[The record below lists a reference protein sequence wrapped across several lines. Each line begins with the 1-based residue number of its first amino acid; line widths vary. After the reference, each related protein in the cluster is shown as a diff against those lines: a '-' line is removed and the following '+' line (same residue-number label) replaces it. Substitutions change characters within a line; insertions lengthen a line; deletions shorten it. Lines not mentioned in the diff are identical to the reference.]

1 MAKYTLKNSL
11 TQVRMGDKIFI
22 HKRMANT
29 TSLKII
35 VVSRNNINQLIEDNI
50 VKQVDEI
57 AQIDYKA
64 IEKLIKEK
72 FKNTLSK
79 IKIIRQIAIEID
91 KYYND
96 NISEQSVWY
105 YVDDSKI
112 KKFYSDINFNYY
124 NGNGYGLFRNEFE
137 ANFAKNLA
145 ESILNGKQESKKC

>member
-1 MAKYTLKNSL
+1 MAKYTLKSSL

-22 HKRMANT
+22 HKRTANT
-29 TSLKII
+29 TSIKII
-35 VVSRNNINQLIEDNI
+35 VVSRNNIDQLMEDNI
-50 VKQVDEI
+50 IKQVDEI
-57 AQIDYKA
+57 TKIDYDS

-72 FKNTLSK
+72 FKTTLSK

-91 KYYND
+91 KCYND

-105 YVDDSKI
+105 YVDDSKV
-112 KKFYSDINFNYY
+112 KRFYSDINFNYY

>member
-11 TQVRMGDKIFI
+11 MQVRMGDKIFI
-22 HKRMANT
+22 HKRTANT
-29 TSLKII
+29 TSIKII
-35 VVSRNNINQLIEDNI
+35 VISRNNIDQLMEDNI
-50 VKQVDEI
+50 IKQVDEI
-57 AQIDYKA
+57 TKIDYDS

-72 FKNTLSK
+72 FKTTLSK

-91 KYYND
+91 KCYKD

-105 YVDDSKI
+105 YVDDSKV
-112 KKFYSDINFNYY
+112 KRFYSDINFNYY

-137 ANFAKNLA
+137 ADFAKNLA